1 MPKKRE
7 RQYKQPTTLAGFFR
21 SREKAPHKFVFTAEG
36 DAYCPPYQTQKENLP
51 ERIFE
56 IPKYRPV
63 NTEEFEELEEKRKEE
78 IANQIKVVEDAR
90 DILRKSLD
98 EFRAG
103 QITDKSVVS
112 ANLRVA
118 KEESKLS
125 NLVSPQ
131 RWIHVEENPVIRQYL
146 LSNRYEKRRFNW
158 RVYEYKQSPYLFQD
172 LVKEITPAEQAAL
185 DAEAQGMFGGG
196 VGAYKIIDDQSI
208 LGLHWPMDIVN
219 GKISFFTNYAAIL
232 GEAANANGIPIL
244 RAEKDVEPGEK
255 PGIQL
260 LGTRSIRTLRDLEK
274 KLIDLIQKQEGE
286 GIKVEMKEIFP
297 LHLLQEIIE
306 TTAAQNIDF
315 EEALMK
321 TGDEYLVYANSNDTY
336 FSTGLEAENP
346 YLQNSRRWRGQ
357 NMWGQALMAAR
368 THIRELAAEGKRP
381 LSSETKVERAT
392 ITQEEQ
398 EIAKKAAIINAR
410 RKVNF
415 QMSG

>member
-7 RQYKQPTTLAGFFR
+7 RQYRQPTTLAGFYSVR
-21 SREKAPHKFVFTAEG
+21 QKAPHKFVFTAEG

-63 NTEEFEELEEKRKEE
+63 NSEEFRELEEKRKEE
-78 IANQIKVVEDAR
+78 IAKQLKVVEDAR
-90 DILRKSLD
+90 DILRRSLD
-98 EFRAG
+98 EFHAG

-112 ANLRVA
+112 ANLQVA

-125 NLVSPQ
+125 GLVSPQ
-131 RWIHVEENPVIRQYL
+131 RWIHAVDDPEIRRYL
-146 LSNRYEKRRFNW
+146 LNNRYEKRRFNW

-172 LVKEITPAEQAAL
+172 LVNEITPAEQAVL
-185 DAEAQGMFGGG
+185 DAEARGMSGGG
-196 VGAYKIIDDQSI
+196 IGAYKIIDDESI

-232 GEAANANGIPIL
+232 GEAANSNDIPII

-260 LGTRSIRTLRDLEK
+260 LGTRSVRTLRDLEK
-274 KLIDLIQKQEGE
+274 KLLDLIQKQERDGS
-286 GIKVEMKEIFP
+286 KVEMKEVFP
-297 LHLLQEIIE
+297 LSLLQEIVE
-306 TTAAQNIDF
+306 NTAAQNIEF

-321 TGDEYLVYANSNDTY
+321 TGDEYLVYANSNDIY
-336 FSTGLEAENP
+336 FSAGLEAQNP

-368 THIRELAAEGKRP
+368 THIRELAAEGKKP
-381 LSSETKVERAT
+381 KSSEANVEHST

-398 EIAKKAAIINAR
+398 ELAKKAAIINAR